1 MDLRKKFIEDNLKKA
16 EAKKGLMEREK
27 ELISSVKE
35 DLKVNRVVPQTKY
48 NHLLILA
55 ESK

>member
-16 EAKKGLMEREK
+16 EAKKGLTEWEK
-27 ELISSVKE
+27 QLIASVKE
-35 DLKVNRVVPQTKY
+35 DLKENRFVPQWKY
-48 NHLLILA
+48 NHLEILA

>member
-16 EAKKGLMEREK
+16 EIKKGLTEWEK
-27 ELISSVKE
+27 ELIASVKE
-35 DLKVNRVVPQTKY
+35 DLKENRFVSQWKY
-48 NHLLILA
+48 NHLEILA